1 LSPIWLALPTLV
13 SIALL
18 PAIQSAARAQGPT
31 GFIPSLDA
39 RVTSV
44 RFFETPHEFTPRGKR
59 VYANWFERAS
69 ARFIAWELNLDHP
82 APTSRKSFSVE
93 QVWSRS
99 DGTILARQTQQTSVE
114 PGWTSSYHQHSW
126 GWWNVDS
133 WAAGVYRVNLFVDGQ
148 RVATGTFTIFRPS
161 PDAANGLRPGRSTEE
176 SQEVSGGHLVL
187 RSGDPTGRG
196 IFARVHEPLLP
207 LRRPGRIRPR
217 APDCN
222 QALALDPSDFR
233 ALYDRGTIHLATEH
247 YDKAIADLSTALAQA
262 PRFGDAYGNR
272 AVAYYGKGDHE
283 RAWQDVHKAQQLGHE
298 VPASFLDKLRRA
310 SGRSR

>member
-1 LSPIWLALPTLV
+1 MSPIRLALLAVVT
-13 SIALL
+13 IALL
-18 PAIQSAARAQGPT
+18 PLIQPAARAQGPT

-44 RFFETPHEFTPRGKR
+44 RFFETPYEYTPASKR

-99 DGTILARQTQQTSVE
+99 DGTILARQTNQTSVE

-126 GWWNVDS
+126 GWRNVDT
-133 WAAGVYRVNLFVDGQ
+133 WTAGVYRVNLFVDGQ
-148 RVATGTFTIFRPS
+148 RVATGAFTIFRPS
-161 PDAANGLRPGRSTEE
+161 PDAAMVFDRGVRLKKAKKYREAIAYFDRAIRLDPEYSRAYTNRCFLYI
-176 SQEVSGGHLVL
+176 VL
-187 RSGDPTGRG
+187 DE
-196 IFARVHEPLLP
+196 FD
-207 LRRPGRIRPR
+207 R
-217 APDCN
+217 ALSDCN
-222 QALALDPSDFR
+222 RALELNPSDSS
-233 ALYDRGTIHLATEH
+233 ALYDRGTIHVATKQ
-247 YDKAIADLSTALAQA
+247 YDRAIADLSAALAQA
-262 PRFGDAYGNR
+262 PRSGDAYGNR

-298 VPASFLDKLRRA
+298 VPAAFLDKLRRA